1 MEDTKS
7 CSSTGSE
14 SNSTQNRKLRQK
26 KTEIYQEVLQI
37 MKNSKREEL
46 SEPGFEDELWN
57 HFNRLPIRYAMDL
70 NLEGPE
76 DVLMHMKLL
85 QQAYDSATKSA
96 FEVRS
101 VQVPVSDVSCSSR
114 PTLAFGLSQS
124 LELARE
130 TARSNCQVVGDGE
143 KHYFGHLYEITI
155 STVHA
160 PKLLSQLM
168 SLVSEIGHI
177 QEAHAF
183 STIDGY
189 SLSVFVVDS
198 WSSEGME
205 QLKDVLIGEGKE
217 GGCMHSTVKCNETT

>member
-1 MEDTKS
+1 MAESCGNRTNEPNSSRSRKFPRRKADTYH
-7 CSSTGSE
+7 E
-14 SNSTQNRKLRQK
+14 ILQN
-26 KTEIYQEVLQI
+26 
-37 MKNSKREEL
+37 MKEFKREEL
-46 SEPGFEDELWN
+46 SEPGFKDKLWN
-57 HFNRLPIRYAMDL
+57 HINRLPNRYAMDL
-70 NLEGPE
+70 NIERPE

-217 GGCMHSTVKCNETT
+217 GGCVHSTVKCNETT